1 MFRNRRISVL
11 LMIFALIFC
20 FSIAGSASAVSV
32 PVANFTSNV
41 TNGSAP
47 LTVQYTDT
55 SAGSPTSWNW
65 NFGDGQSS
73 TVENPTHTYSE
84 VGNYNVTL
92 NVTNSAGSSSLT
104 QNNYVST
111 GSSVITNNNGI
122 DIYVAN
128 SAGVKYNMPNG
139 VTTAAQYNGVY
150 PYVPNTYY
158 IAEGGGGTNPIQ
170 LSTDPTNKVGQF
182 TTTTNQTGTFYVV
195 FSGGIGHLDD
205 GILML
210 AVNGTL
216 PSDFSV
222 TLQSS
227 GYTYTLPAPAI
238 TNPST
243 SSLTNITYVND
254 ALNETF
260 NSSDFI
266 YGTQSWKPANT
277 ANYPI
282 FNGENMTSASSQFHL
297 MFIDLDVGGFVT
309 NAIANE
315 INDGS
320 ITVHYTFNNLPSTS
334 FASFGAYG
342 WFSACNWG
350 TGIPQYSNSAQD
362 GFNVEGVQTTSI
374 PIANFTATPNTE
386 SVPLNVQFNDTSSN
400 NPTSWYW
407 TFGDGGS
414 STQQNPTYTYGT
426 PGTYTVSLTAGN
438 SAGNNTMTSQ
448 ITVNYPAPVA
458 NFTEN
463 TTNGTAPLNV
473 QFTDTS
479 IGNVTS
485 YYWTFGDN
493 GTSTLQ
499 NPSYTYQTPGTYTVT
514 ETVTGPG
521 GNNTA
526 TQTNLITVFNSSPP
540 NVTATPGSGT
550 YNSTQNV
557 VLTSDQPG
565 STIYYTTD
573 GSNPENSP
581 TSVPYSAPI
590 PISST
595 TDLQFAAVNQ
605 GGVWSTRYNNT
616 YTILQQVVYVSPTG
630 SDTTGTGTAANPYAT
645 IQNGLNNLAAGGTL
659 NLMPGTYT
667 GIGNS
672 AITIVQ
678 NVNIIGENQNNT
690 LINAANSNNIFNINT
705 GVNVTIAN
713 LNLENGTASSLGG
726 SIYCNYGSLTIT
738 NCTFTGNIAGQNGG
752 AVYSTNNYLVVNNC
766 SFVNNSPST
775 HDNGMA
781 IYTSRATV
789 IVNNCNFT
797 NNKCYGGSGSTL
809 TCYYSVS
816 VTVTNCTFTNSTN
829 ATAIYIYSYNTT
841 KTSTLINVNNCT
853 FTNNSGPSNT
863 SPGAIYDYNVVMNVS
878 NCAFINNVALEYGG
892 AIYNSYGLMNVTNC
906 TFIGNNQTSTSS
918 SSYGGG
924 AISISTTSST
934 SGMNINN
941 CSFINNTGN
950 SGGAI
955 FDSYGTFAGVVNNCT
970 FINNTANNGGAIY
983 DKVSNFIVNYSSFVN
998 NTATTSGNIIY
1009 SSSSVNAENNWWG
1022 SNNSPASQIIGTV
1035 DYSNWLYMTETINQT
1050 SIVNGST
1057 ATVTVSFNN
1066 IWNGTNVVSINPA
1079 NGNIPDGTAVNFS
1092 SILGTFNPTT
1102 TVTTSGIATTTF
1114 TATNIGSDFINATTN
1129 NQTVSAGTTVYI
1141 PIPTANFT
1149 ANTTNGADPLNVQF
1163 TDTSSPT
1170 TQLHGYGTSV
1180 MEEAAHYQ
1188 NPTYTYTT
1196 PGKYTVSLTATNSYG
1211 NNTITMNNLINV
1223 IGPVHR

>member
-11 LMIFALIFC
+11 LVIFALIFC

-104 QNNYVST
+104 QSNYVST

-139 VTTAAQYNGVY
+139 VTTAAQYGGVY

-243 SSLTNITYVND
+243 SSLTNITYVTD

-362 GFNVEGVQTTSI
+362 GFNVEGLPVVT
-374 PIANFTATPNTE
+374 PVANFTANTTSGNAPETVQFTDTSSNSPTTWNWDFGDGGSSTLQNPTYTYTTPGIYNVTLTSGNSAGNNTIVE
-386 SVPLNVQFNDTSSN
+386 SNLINVGNYLAPVSGFTENTTSGLNPLNVQFNDQSTGTITSY
-400 NPTSWYW
+400 YW

-414 STQQNPTYTYGT
+414 ST
-426 PGTYTVSLTAGN
+426 
-438 SAGNNTMTSQ
+438 
-448 ITVNYPAPVA
+448 
-458 NFTEN
+458 
-463 TTNGTAPLNV
+463 
-473 QFTDTS
+473 
-479 IGNVTS
+479 
-485 YYWTFGDN
+485 
-493 GTSTLQ
+493 LQ
-499 NPSYTYQTPGTYTVT
+499 DPSYTYNTPGTYTVT
-514 ETVTGPG
+514 ETVSGPG

-526 TQTNLITVFNSSPP
+526 IQTNVITVFNSTPP
-540 NVTATPGSGT
+540 NVTATPDSGI

-557 VLTSDQPG
+557 VLSSD
-565 STIYYTTD
+565 STGKYHILYNRWIQ
-573 GSNPENSP
+573 SRK
-581 TSVPYSAPI
+581 
-590 PISST
+590 
-595 TDLQFAAVNQ
+595 QFNQ
-605 GGVWSTRYNNT
+605 CALFST
-616 YTILQQVVYVSPTG
+616 YTNQQ
-630 SDTTGTGTAANPYAT
+630 
-645 IQNGLNNLAAGGTL
+645 
-659 NLMPGTYT
+659 
-667 GIGNS
+667 
-672 AITIVQ
+672 
-678 NVNIIGENQNNT
+678 
-690 LINAANSNNIFNINT
+690 
-705 GVNVTIAN
+705 
-713 LNLENGTASSLGG
+713 
-726 SIYCNYGSLTIT
+726 
-738 NCTFTGNIAGQNGG
+738 
-752 AVYSTNNYLVVNNC
+752 
-766 SFVNNSPST
+766 
-775 HDNGMA
+775 
-781 IYTSRATV
+781 
-789 IVNNCNFT
+789 
-797 NNKCYGGSGSTL
+797 
-809 TCYYSVS
+809 
-816 VTVTNCTFTNSTN
+816 
-829 ATAIYIYSYNTT
+829 YN
-841 KTSTLINVNNCT
+841 
-853 FTNNSGPSNT
+853 
-863 SPGAIYDYNVVMNVS
+863 
-878 NCAFINNVALEYGG
+878 
-892 AIYNSYGLMNVTNC
+892 
-906 TFIGNNQTSTSS
+906 
-918 SSYGGG
+918 
-924 AISISTTSST
+924 
-934 SGMNINN
+934 
-941 CSFINNTGN
+941 
-950 SGGAI
+950 
-955 FDSYGTFAGVVNNCT
+955 
-970 FINNTANNGGAIY
+970 
-983 DKVSNFIVNYSSFVN
+983 
-998 NTATTSGNIIY
+998 
-1009 SSSSVNAENNWWG
+1009 
-1022 SNNSPASQIIGTV
+1022 
-1035 DYSNWLYMTETINQT
+1035 
-1050 SIVNGST
+1050 
-1057 ATVTVSFNN
+1057 
-1066 IWNGTNVVSINPA
+1066 
-1079 NGNIPDGTAVNFS
+1079 
-1092 SILGTFNPTT
+1092 
-1102 TVTTSGIATTTF
+1102 
-1114 TATNIGSDFINATTN
+1114 
-1129 NQTVSAGTTVYI
+1129 
-1141 PIPTANFT
+1141 
-1149 ANTTNGADPLNVQF
+1149 
-1163 TDTSSPT
+1163 
-1170 TQLHGYGTSV
+1170 
-1180 MEEAAHYQ
+1180 
-1188 NPTYTYTT
+1188 
-1196 PGKYTVSLTATNSYG
+1196 
-1211 NNTITMNNLINV
+1211 
-1223 IGPVHR
+1223 